1 MSSKHAFACAEPIDV
16 RFQLSALWTSILFIF
31 AYVDLF
37 SLYRPDVR
45 AGLDAGKIA
54 VFEVSE
60 TFLLAVT
67 LYVALPSLMVFLCLV
82 MAPRVNRI
90 ANIVIA
96 VLYAIT
102 IAGAAI
108 GEWHYYVFG
117 SVLEVILLCWIV
129 VRAYKWPRIIA

>member
-1 MSSKHAFACAEPIDV
+1 MSSKHALACAEPVDV

-45 AGLDAGKIA
+45 AGLDAGMVA
-54 VFEVSE
+54 VFDVSE
-60 TFLLAVT
+60 TFLLSVT
-67 LYVALPSLMVFLCLV
+67 LYVAIPSLMVFLCLV

-90 ANIVIA
+90 ANITIA

>member
-1 MSSKHAFACAEPIDV
+1 MSSKHAFACAEPVDV

-45 AGLDAGKIA
+45 AGLDAGKVA

-67 LYVALPSLMVFLCLV
+67 LYVTIPSLMVFLCLV

-129 VRAYKWPRIIA
+129 VRAYKWPRVTV